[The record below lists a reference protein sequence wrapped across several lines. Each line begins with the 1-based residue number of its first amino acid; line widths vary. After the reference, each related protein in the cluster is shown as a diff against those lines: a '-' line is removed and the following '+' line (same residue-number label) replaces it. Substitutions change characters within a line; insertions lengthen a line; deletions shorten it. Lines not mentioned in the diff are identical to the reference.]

1 MLRNGLSFLK
11 PFVIRFSVPGS
22 GRSSGWPENCSP
34 PPDFSPLRYDV
45 HAVPGPSGSSLA
57 SRRGAL
63 PLTGSPDSPG
73 AAGRSCWFRGLALS
87 LLVAIAML
95 AFAAPAAAQT
105 VTTFISN
112 TGQTTRLLN
121 RGSAVA
127 FTTGTGTYTLSSVG
141 IFILVSL
148 FSPTPAV
155 KIYGD
160 TGGNP
165 GTTLLATMTNPG
177 TIQDNAVHTFTAPA
191 NTTLSASTT
200 YWVVTSNSA
209 ATNGQGFRVGLTNND
224 PGQRHGTGMEPRQRA
239 FQERHR
245 RDLLDCQ
252 QFPPPLRDPGDR
264 RDDHQQPADGGERDS
279 GPDGDGRHGVQL
291 CVPGRPRSPTRT
303 PATP

>member
-112 TGQTTRLLN
+112 TGQTTN
-121 RGSAVA
+121 FSSAAVQAVA

-141 IFILVSL
+141 IF
-148 FSPTPAV
+148 
-155 KIYGD
+155 
-160 TGGNP
+160 
-165 GTTLLATMTNPG
+165 LAYS
-177 TIQDNAVHTFTAPA
+177 V
-191 NTTLSASTT
+191 L
-200 YWVVTSNSA
+200 
-209 ATNGQGFRVGLTNND
+209 
-224 PGQRHGTGMEPRQRA
+224 
-239 FQERHR
+239 
-245 RDLLDCQ
+245 
-252 QFPPPLRDPGDR
+252 FPPPRRSRFTGTPGAIR
-264 RDDHQQPADGGERDS
+264 AP
-279 GPDGDGRHGVQL
+279 P
-291 CVPGRPRSPTRT
+291 CWPP
-303 PATP
+303 

>member
-95 AFAAPAAAQT
+95 AFAAPAAAQA

-112 TGQTTRLLN
+112 TGQTTSNSSNGVR
-121 RGSAVA
+121 ATA

-141 IFILVSL
+141 IFIPSL
-148 FSPTPAV
+148 LPLSPPTTPAV

-177 TIQDNAVHTFTAPA
+177 TFEA
-191 NTTLSASTT
+191 NRNFIGISS
-200 YWVVTSNSA
+200 
-209 ATNGQGFRVGLTNND
+209 
-224 PGQRHGTGMEPRQRA
+224 
-239 FQERHR
+239 
-245 RDLLDCQ
+245 
-252 QFPPPLRDPGDR
+252 
-264 RDDHQQPADGGERDS
+264 
-279 GPDGDGRHGVQL
+279 
-291 CVPGRPRSPTRT
+291 
-303 PATP
+303 